1 MIKKGGSQMVAYID
15 AISRANAKVLR
26 EVIKMS
32 DLTVTLE
39 QVFEEVGYA
48 ARWEARGEARGKEL
62 GAIKIAINMIAQG
75 LPFETIVT
83 STQLDP
89 EKVKALY

>member
-1 MIKKGGSQMVAYID
+1 MVAYID

-62 GAIKIAINMIAQG
+62 EAIKIAKNMIAQG

-83 STQLDP
+83 STQLEP

>member
-48 ARWEARGEARGKEL
+48 ARWEARGEEL
-62 GAIKIAINMIAQG
+62 GAIKIAKNMIAQG

-83 STQLDP
+83 STQLEP
-89 EKVKALY
+89 EKVKALYQ